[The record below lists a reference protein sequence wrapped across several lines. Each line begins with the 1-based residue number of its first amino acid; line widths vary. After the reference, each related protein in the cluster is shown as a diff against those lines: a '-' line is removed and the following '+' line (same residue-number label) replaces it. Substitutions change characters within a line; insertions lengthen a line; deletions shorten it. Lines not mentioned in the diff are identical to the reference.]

1 MSSSEFVRLT
11 RRVDA
16 HDETLQA
23 LSDTVFDIKETVDR
37 HTQTLDSHTQTLDGH
52 GEMLVEI
59 LRRLEPRP
67 HS

>member
-16 HDETLQA
+16 HDETLRA
-23 LSDTVFDIKETVDR
+23 LSDTVLDIKETVDR
-37 HTQTLDSHTQTLDGH
+37 HTQILDSH